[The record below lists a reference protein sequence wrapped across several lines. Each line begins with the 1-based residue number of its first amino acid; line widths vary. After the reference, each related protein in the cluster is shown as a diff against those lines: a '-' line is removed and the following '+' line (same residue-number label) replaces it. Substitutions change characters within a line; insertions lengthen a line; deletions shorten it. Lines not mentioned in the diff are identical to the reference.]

1 MQRAGA
7 PGSIMPI
14 ADCHLQDEGAN
25 AILRLTA
32 AALRAPPAEALGVGS
47 LTDALQGLVIRR
59 GTGPGGE
66 PSYLAILQARAL
78 PPAPV
83 GLAAA
88 GAAWDYKRQ
97 GGVDQGG
104 HGGPMPAWGWASMP
118 AGCSPAERAAAGHSS
133 EGAPAATADGA
144 AGAGVGAAGARDVP
158 SGRSAGV
165 SALGGAAP
173 HEALARSS
181 GGAALGGAPAEA
193 RGAAGGRGAGP
204 QQVRMAET
212 ADVSALGTVHPPKA
226 PEQASGRAALG
237 GAPDQALGG
246 PRSAAVLDA
255 VPPLQAPRRPAGGAA
270 PGALPDQAPGGAAGA
285 AARGA
290 ASDDVGRGA
299 WAGARWLAEQLA
311 AEAKGLAS
319 VVVLPRAGP
328 LSPPTP
334 KKSPK

>member
-32 AALRAPPAEALGVGS
+32 AALRAPPAEAPGVGS

-66 PSYLAILQARAL
+66 PSYMAILQTRAL

-88 GAAWDYKRQ
+88 GAAWDHERQ
-97 GGVDQGG
+97 GGVDRGG
-104 HGGPMPAWGWASMP
+104 HGGPMPAWGRASMP
-118 AGCSPAERAAAGHSS
+118 AGCSPAERVAVEHGS
-133 EGAPAATADGA
+133 EGAPAATADRA
-144 AGAGVGAAGARDVP
+144 AGAGEGAAGARDVP
-158 SGRSAGV
+158 SGRSAGA
-165 SALGGAAP
+165 SALGAAP
-173 HEALARSS
+173 SEAPARS
-181 GGAALGGAPAEA
+181 LGGANVGGEAPAVA

-204 QQVRMAET
+204 QQVCMAET
-212 ADVSALGTVHPPKA
+212 AGVSPPGTVHPPAA

-237 GAPDQALGG
+237 GAPEQALGG

-285 AARGA
+285 AAKGA

-299 WAGARWLAEQLA
+299 WAGARWLAQQLA
-311 AEAKGLAS
+311 AEAEGLAS

-328 LSPPTP
+328 LSPQTP
-334 KKSPK
+334 KTES